1 MPTDQTFLNGG
12 LDRLINS
19 VLTGITFLF
28 KQISEDFKFVF
39 PIFYDN
45 HFNVIWCLSYKFLS
59 LKEVYIVY
67 H

>member
-1 MPTDQTFLNGG
+1 MLTDYTFLNVD

-28 KQISEDFKFVF
+28 KRIRRFFLYF
-39 PIFYDN
+39 DN
-45 HFNVIWCLSYKFLS
+45 HFNVIGAYFFQIPS
-59 LKEVYIVY
+59 LKEVDFVY

>member
-1 MPTDQTFLNGG
+1 MLTDHTFLNVD

-28 KQISEDFKFVF
+28 KRIRRFFLYF
-39 PIFYDN
+39 DN
-45 HFNVIWCLSYKFLS
+45 HFNVIGAYLFFFLQILS
-59 LKEVYIVY
+59 LKELDFVY